1 MDSKINDI
9 TRLIELKKEKYPNI
23 SNIWL
28 TYLEKRIEILKESL
42 EKAEKIFTEI
52 ETNIN
57 QDIPYSTIAILIFLN
72 QELLP

>member
-57 QDIPYSTIAILIFLN
+57 QDIPYSTIAILIF
-72 QELLP
+72 